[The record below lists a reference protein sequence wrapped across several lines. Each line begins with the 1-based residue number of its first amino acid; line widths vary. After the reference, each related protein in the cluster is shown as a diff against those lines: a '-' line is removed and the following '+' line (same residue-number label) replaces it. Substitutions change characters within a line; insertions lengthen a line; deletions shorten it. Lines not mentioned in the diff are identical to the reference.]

1 MDTTDKYG
9 AGFVVIPRITFEHF
23 IDEALYSYLV
33 KGANYKASTDCQR
46 GQFIVSVRKLPDVTG
61 WSYQQIRTSLDRLS
75 SDHLIKMEQIKYK
88 GNKASLITIV
98 NYDGFQQLEN
108 YSKIN
113 APNNAPNN
121 ASANAPD
128 NAPNE
133 PENGVVPSVSGDE
146 EDTNNAP
153 NNAGKNAPNS
163 APNNANRTSVKQQDK
178 QQVKHIKESCRSR
191 EDITSFVDSQ
201 QLINRIELPNRL
213 FVEYF
218 DLVRLQRKSG
228 KIANGV
234 LKRLWERLVKQAT
247 NAKQSAEANQ
257 AIVTYALSTYIMN
270 YGHKPAEYAFGIISN
285 TSEPEARQGM
295 IRLQNSKQ
303 EGKNGKGRT
312 KFQSDVSGIAKKGTS
327 NTERFAHLNT
337 NSTPVPKV
345 QGSWGDD
352 VI

>member
-9 AGFVVIPRITFEHF
+9 AGFVVIPRIAFEHF
-23 IDEALYSYLV
+23 IDEVLYNYLM
-33 KGANYKASTDCQR
+33 KGANYKASSECQR
-46 GQFIVSVRKLPDVTG
+46 GQMIVSVRKLPEVMG
-61 WSYQQIRTSLDRLS
+61 WTYQQIRTSLDRLS
-75 SDHLIKMEQIKYK
+75 SSHLIKMEQIKYK

-133 PENGVVPSVSGDE
+133 PENAVVPSVLGDK
-146 EDTNNAP
+146 EDANNAP

-191 EDITSFVDSQ
+191 ENIISFVDSQ
-201 QLINRIELPNRL
+201 QLLNRIELPNRL

-228 KIANGV
+228 KIANSV
-234 LKRLWERLVKQAT
+234 LEGLWGRLAKHAIDSKQT
-247 NAKQSAEANQ
+247 AEANQ
-257 AIVTYALSTYIMN
+257 AIVTYALSTYIVD
-270 YGHKPAEYAFGIISN
+270 YGHKPAEYAFGIIRN

-295 IRLQNSKQ
+295 MRLQNQKHRQRPYKTWGDRNES
-303 EGKNGKGRT
+303 
-312 KFQSDVSGIAKKGTS
+312 SGTS
-327 NTERFAHLNT
+327 DKQRRADELDAL
-337 NSTPVPKV
+337 SL
-345 QGSWGDD
+345 
-352 VI
+352 

>member
-23 IDEALYSYLV
+23 IDEVLYNFLM
-33 KGANYKASTDCQR
+33 KGANYKASNECQR
-46 GQFIVSVRKLPDVTG
+46 GQIIVSVRKLPEVMG
-61 WSYQQIRTSLDRLS
+61 WTYQQIRTSLDRLS
-75 SDHLIKMEQIKYK
+75 KSHLIKMEQIKYK

-121 ASANAPD
+121 ASANAPN

-133 PENGVVPSVSGDE
+133 PENDVVPSVLGDE
-146 EDTNNAP
+146 EDGNNAP
-153 NNAGKNAPNS
+153 NNAGTNAPNS
-163 APNNANRTSVKQQDK
+163 APNNANRTSVK

-201 QLINRIELPNRL
+201 QLLNRIELPNRL

-228 KIANGV
+228 KIANSV
-234 LKRLWERLVKQAT
+234 LEGLWGRLAKQAA

-312 KFQSDVSGIAKKGTS
+312 RFQSDVSGIAKKGTS